1 MNVGALNRRTG
12 AQLVL
17 LAWAVA
23 LGWLARRELGKD
35 EAETITEATV
45 RLSPEAHFYSVS
57 ASNRQIGYASVTI
70 DTLATG
76 FALSEVL
83 ALDVPE
89 ADSIRRVTRRT
100 ELVLSRSL
108 RLRSFSRT
116 VTGSGLFEEFTGR
129 VEGDTVLHMGQRDSR
144 DRPPAEWVVPV
155 PGDVVLPQVL
165 PYRLAFGKRL
175 EVGRSVSVNVL
186 DLTTGTIGRVA
197 FAATAESTFVIADSA
212 VEQRQTHRWRPV
224 TYDTVRAWRIEH
236 SASGTPMV
244 TWVDAQGGLV
254 RTEAAL
260 GVRLERSAFELV
272 SFNYRSAL
280 ERAGPD
286 GHREVPAMATIVGSK
301 AVLAPTTEAAD
312 SRTYQIASEPVERF
326 LVPRV
331 AWLAGGRQTAS
342 GDQVVIGA
350 RGASRGDSA
359 KSDYLEPS
367 PSLRPVAATVAAEA
381 ARLAST
387 MTADP
392 IATVRILARW
402 IATQIKVDGR
412 QDAPRMAEHVLES
425 RRAGAEG
432 KAALMVDFARSLDL
446 PARTVGGVALVAGR
460 AVGHAWAEVRIDG
473 VWVAVDPTFG
483 QVPASPRLIRVGVG
497 ISGQAIDLVPLLGS
511 ARITPVEPMVQR

>member
-12 AQLVL
+12 AQFVM

-23 LGWLARRELGKD
+23 LGWLARREFGKN
-35 EAETITEATV
+35 EAETIIEATV

-70 DTLATG
+70 DTLAAG

-100 ELVLSRSL
+100 ELILSRSL
-108 RLRSFSRT
+108 RLRSFTRT

-144 DRPPAEWVVPV
+144 DRPAAEWVVPV

-186 DLTTGTIGRVA
+186 DLTTGTIGPVA
-197 FAATAESTFVIADSA
+197 FAATAESTFIVADSA

-224 TYDTVRAWRIEH
+224 TYDTVKAWRIEH
-236 SASGTPMV
+236 AASGTPMV
-244 TWVDAQGGLV
+244 TWVDAQGGLIQ
-254 RTEAAL
+254 TEAAL
-260 GVRLERSAFELV
+260 GVRLQRSAFELV
-272 SFNYRSAL
+272 SFNYRNAL
-280 ERAGPD
+280 ERAGPE
-286 GHREVPAMATIVGSK
+286 GHRAVPAMATALESRATLG
-301 AVLAPTTEAAD
+301 PTTD
-312 SRTYQIASEPVERF
+312 GDSSRTYQIASEPIERF

-342 GDQVVIGA
+342 GDQVMIGA
-350 RGASRGDSA
+350 PGATRSDSA
-359 KSDYLEPS
+359 KSEYLDPS
-367 PSLRPVAATVAAEA
+367 PSRRPVAAAVAAEA
-381 ARLAST
+381 ARLTST
-387 MTADP
+387 TKADP
-392 IATVRILARW
+392 IGSVRLLARW
-402 IATQIKVDGR
+402 IANQIKVDPR
-412 QDAPRMAEHVLES
+412 QDAPRMADHVLEA

-432 KAALMVDFARSLDL
+432 KAALMVDFARALDL

-473 VWVAVDPTFG
+473 VWIAVDPTFG
-483 QVPASPRLIRVGVG
+483 QVPASARLIRIGVG
-497 ISGQAIDLVPLLGS
+497 ISGQAIDLVPLFGS
-511 ARITPVEPMVQR
+511 ARITPVEPTAQR